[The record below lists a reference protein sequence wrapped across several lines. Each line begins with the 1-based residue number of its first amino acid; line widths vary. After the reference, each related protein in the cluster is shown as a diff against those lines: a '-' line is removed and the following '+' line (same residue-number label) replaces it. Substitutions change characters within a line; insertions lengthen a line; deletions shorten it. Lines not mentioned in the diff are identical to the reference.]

1 MPQINK
7 ETKNSQSLRK
17 HAKRLRELHQ
27 FKLELP
33 GEITDYLD
41 NNLVVVPEMAE
52 KVAESAI
59 MDKLGV
65 YKKAKKMGEEFA
77 REITS

>member
-7 ETKNSQSLRK
+7 ETKNSQSLRR
-17 HAKRLRELHQ
+17 HAKQLRSLHQ
-27 FKLELP
+27 FNLELP
-33 GEITDYLD
+33 GKITDYLD
-41 NNLVVVPEMAE
+41 KDLNPVSEMAE

-59 MDKLGV
+59 ISKLDIYQRAKKLGE
-65 YKKAKKMGEEFA
+65 KFA

>member
-1 MPQINK
+1 MPQTNK

-17 HAKRLRELHQ
+17 HAKLLRELHQ
-27 FKLELP
+27 FNLELP

-41 NNLVVVPEMAE
+41 EKLVPVTEMAE
-52 KVAESAI
+52 KVAENAI
-59 MDKLGV
+59 VDKLDV
-65 YKKAKKMGEEFA
+65 YQKAKKMGEEFA

>member
-7 ETKNSQSLRK
+7 ETKNSQFLRK
-17 HAKRLRELHQ
+17 HAKQLRELHQ

-33 GEITDYLD
+33 GKITDYLD

-59 MDKLGV
+59 VSKLDV
-65 YKKAKKMGEEFA
+65 YQKAKKMGEEFA
-77 REITS
+77 REITD

>member
-7 ETKNSQSLRK
+7 ETKNSQFLRK
-17 HAKRLRELHQ
+17 HAKRLRDLHQ
-27 FKLELP
+27 FDLELP
-33 GEITDYLD
+33 GKITDYLD
-41 NNLVVVPEMAE
+41 NDLTPVSEMAE

-59 MDKLGV
+59 VGKLDV

>member
-7 ETKNSQSLRK
+7 DTKNSLFLRK
-17 HAKRLRELHQ
+17 HAKRLRALFQ
-27 FKLELP
+27 FALELP
-33 GEITDYLD
+33 GKITDYLD
-41 NNLVVVPEMAE
+41 NNLTPVSEMAE

-59 MDKLGV
+59 VGKLGI
-65 YKKAKKMGEEFA
+65 YQKAKKMGEAFA

>member
-1 MPQINK
+1 MPQTNK
-7 ETKNSQSLRK
+7 ETKNSLSLRR

-27 FKLELP
+27 FNLELP
-33 GEITDYLD
+33 GKITDYLD
-41 NNLVVVPEMAE
+41 NNLTPIPEMAE

-59 MDKLGV
+59 IGKLDV

-77 REITS
+77 REIKS

>member
-17 HAKRLRELHQ
+17 HAKQLKGLHQ
-27 FKLELP
+27 FNLELP
-33 GEITDYLD
+33 GKITDYLD

-59 MDKLGV
+59 ISKLDV
-65 YKKAKKMGEEFA
+65 YRKAKKMGEEFA
-77 REITS
+77 REIKG